1 LSGGTCFDFA
11 RDNENI
17 FVIGTEEGNI
27 RRCSKAYNAQ
37 YLDTYDGHHMAVY
50 AVRWNHFHPKVFLS
64 CSADWT
70 VKLWE
75 QSSKRALMSFDLASS
90 VGDVVWAPYSSTVF
104 AAVTADGKVHVFDL
118 NKNKN
123 EPLCAQA
130 VVKNAKLT
138 RLCFNPKEPILLVGD
153 GRGTVLSLKL
163 SPNLRQK
170 VKPDKSQSD
179 DPQTIRNLEV
189 EKLNR
194 LIAITLKDRELLDS
208 K

>member
-1 LSGGTCFDFA
+1 
-11 RDNENI
+11 
-17 FVIGTEEGNI
+17 
-27 RRCSKAYNAQ
+27 
-37 YLDTYDGHHMAVY
+37 MAVY

-70 VKLWE
+70 VKLWV
-75 QSSKRALMSFDLASS
+75 QDSKRALMAFDLASS

-104 AAVTADGKVHVFDL
+104 AAVTSDGKVHVFDL
-118 NKNKN
+118 HKNKN

-138 RLCFNPKEPILLVGD
+138 RLCFNPKDPVILVGD

-163 SPNLRQK
+163 SPNLRRK
-170 VKPDKSQSD
+170 AKPEKGQPD
-179 DPQTIRNLEV
+179 DPQSLRELEV
-189 EKLNR
+189 EKLDR
-194 LIAITLKDRELLDS
+194 LIAITLKDRELLDG